1 LTRCPNCLQEVPP
14 TFNVCPR
21 CGLEIASFEVKP
33 KTKFIAK
40 KQRKFEKLKT
50 QKPKKLQPSKINYT
64 L

>member
-1 LTRCPNCLQEVPP
+1 MKCPNCLQEVPQ

-33 KTKFIAK
+33 KTKPEVKDRPKFK
-40 KQRKFEKLKT
+40 KSKT
-50 QKPKKLQPSKINYT
+50 QNIRKMQSEKINYT